1 MPKISN
7 SSWFDGRVMCEPAK
21 RAKVWQI
28 LANASHL
35 WTSFLISSASVDKGK
50 HWSLRAT
57 GNQCVTYVL
66 WSGNSYISMDKSK
79 RLQSFFF
86 NKHLIYKE
94 NFVIWATIWSILPFF
109 SLRFKH
115 KVHYHA
121 QKNHKKVFTFLKTVF
136 KCHI

>member
-28 LANASHL
+28 LANTSHL
-35 WTSFLISSASVDKGK
+35 WASFLISSASVDKGK

-66 WSGNSYISMDKSK
+66 WSGNSYFSMDKSK
-79 RLQSFFF
+79 RLQSFFL
-86 NKHLIYKE
+86 NKHSIYKE
-94 NFVIWATIWSILPFF
+94 NFCYLGHYMKHTTFF

-115 KVHYHA
+115 KVHYHTPKKS
-121 QKNHKKVFTFLKTVF
+121 QKSVYISENNF
-136 KCHI
+136 